1 MGVFEFILILVLIST
16 IGKVAASL
24 GGPLFDHLGDYLRET
39 AAERKARRE
48 SLESG
53 GPAADG
59 ALIEE
64 LETRLTRIED
74 RLDFLEELR
83 APARHRSLASPP
95 DDGDEAR

>member
-1 MGVFEFILILVLIST
+1 MGVFEFILILVLIT
-16 IGKVAASL
+16 TMGKVVAAL
-24 GGPLFDHLGDYLRET
+24 GGPLSDHLGDYLRET

-53 GPAADG
+53 GSSMDA

-64 LETRLTRIED
+64 LETRLGRIED

-83 APARHRSLASPP
+83 APARRRSLSSP
-95 DDGDEAR
+95 DERQEES